1 MASITSHIL
10 IGTDGTHARKIP
22 ARLVELKSQKIL
34 VSGKTDDGG
43 RLSLKIKPEDI
54 YPSMACVL
62 VFSLTEYWKLKNII
76 GGIAEIALRFSISE
90 AESSYHLPVII
101 NPHSYS
107 TWISR

>member
-10 IGTDGTHARKIP
+10 NGTDGTHAGKIP
-22 ARLVELKSQKIL
+22 ASLVELKSQKIL
-34 VSGKTDDGG
+34 VSGDTDDGG
-43 RLSLKIKPEDI
+43 RLSLKIKPEYI
-54 YPSMACVL
+54 YPSMACEL
-62 VFSLTEYWKLKNII
+62 VFSLTEYWKLKNVT

>member
-1 MASITSHIL
+1 MANITSHIL
-10 IGTDGTHARKIP
+10 NGTDGTHAMNIP
-22 ARLVELKSQKIL
+22 VRLLELKSQKIL
-34 VSGKTDDGG
+34 VSGETDDGG

-54 YPSMACVL
+54 YPAIACEL
-62 VFSLTEYWKLKNII
+62 VFSLTEYWELKNIT
-76 GGIAEIALRFSISE
+76 GGIAEIALRFSVHG

>member
-1 MASITSHIL
+1 MVSITSHIL
-10 IGTDGTHARKIP
+10 NGTDGTHAGKIP

-34 VSGKTDDGG
+34 VSGDTDDGG
-43 RLSLKIKPEDI
+43 RLSLKIKPEYI
-54 YPSMACVL
+54 YPSMACEL
-62 VFSLTEYWKLKNII
+62 VFSLTEYWKLKNVT

>member
-1 MASITSHIL
+1 M
-10 IGTDGTHARKIP
+10 
-22 ARLVELKSQKIL
+22 ELKSQKIL
-34 VSGKTDDGG
+34 VSGDTDDGG
-43 RLSLKIKPEDI
+43 RLSLKIKPEYI
-54 YPSMACVL
+54 YPSMACEL
-62 VFSLTEYWKLKNII
+62 VFFLTEYWKLKNVT

>member
-10 IGTDGTHARKIP
+10 NGTDGTHAGKIP

-34 VSGKTDDGG
+34 VSGDTDNGG
-43 RLSLKIKPEDI
+43 RLSLKIKPEYI
-54 YPSMACVL
+54 YPSMACEL
-62 VFSLTEYWKLKNII
+62 VFSLTEYWKLKNVT

>member
-10 IGTDGTHARKIP
+10 NGTDGTHAMKIP

-34 VSGKTDDGG
+34 VSGETDDGG
-43 RLSLKIKPEDI
+43 RLSLKIKPEDF
-54 YPSMACVL
+54 YPSMACEL
-62 VFSLTEYWKLKNII
+62 VFSLTEYWKLKNIT
-76 GGIAEIALRFSISE
+76 GGIAEIALRFSVSE
-90 AESSYHLPVII
+90 AERSYHLPVII

>member
-10 IGTDGTHARKIP
+10 NGTDGTHAGKIP

-34 VSGKTDDGG
+34 VSGDTDDGG
-43 RLSLKIKPEDI
+43 RLSLKIKPEYI
-54 YPSMACVL
+54 YPSMACEL
-62 VFSLTEYWKLKNII
+62 VFSLTEYWKLKNVT

-107 TWISR
+107 TWISC